1 MKVQNEMSTRI
12 SVDAVSAVGSLSAF
26 RNAIRGASDAWRAQ
40 EVALKNSGNYTEAA
54 TARYRGLNK
63 VIDLQKAKIQE
74 LRSRQEGLDV
84 SNKKQADQFLK
95 LEKQIQ
101 QANKQLSSYESQAS
115 RAQNAV
121 RYQTSG
127 LAGLQ
132 HAYRQSQEASMAY
145 VNRLNAEHRSASASV
160 EKYRQ
165 LGSSLNNLQSQ
176 YRKQEFLLKQV
187 ANDSGKTSEAYI
199 KQREQLNKTA
209 TSIAKTKD
217 QMKSMQSTI
226 NRLQPTGITRVD
238 SAIVK
243 MRDKASQASSRMSA
257 VFDNIK
263 NHMLG
268 LAATAT
274 TVGAALVSSINK
286 AASLQKTMVEN
297 QNLMSTAGE
306 KSASVQREVNQMY
319 ADGEKYS
326 VQYGYSQKT
335 IAQGYQELIKR
346 GYDGKQAVGAMKSI
360 LEAARASGDDFDDA
374 MKVTTSTLEAF
385 GMRSETTAGM
395 MRNTAKAA
403 DILAKGADVTST
415 SFKSIGEAMTYA
427 GSSAKASGVSLK
439 ETTAI
444 LGVLSNNGLEATQA
458 GTGLQRILT
467 RLAAPTDTAKT
478 SLKKYNMSIDDFKT
492 KSGKLKNVN
501 EIFKLINK
509 NVPKADR
516 LEFFNK
522 VFGQTA
528 QNAASVLSRTAS
540 LSDKNS
546 QSLAHVENQLKT
558 AYSEDYVGKLARK
571 NMNSAKN
578 SQERF
583 KYASQA
589 IQIEIGRNMLP
600 ALSKASQGMA
610 NAFGRKDTQRGLQV
624 IAKGLGTL
632 ATGLAN
638 VITFI
643 GKHTTT
649 VKVFGTAMLTAF
661 AGVKLLN
668 GIGKF
673 RAMIPMLATGIRTIG
688 TAVKIATL
696 GFNPWVIAIE
706 AVVAGFAL
714 LYKHS
719 TKFRHFVNGLASDA
733 KKGMKAVGRWFSNT
747 FKDIDKAHQQSVKQQ
762 QRQNK
767 INQRDW
773 NRYWRNVSRGW
784 TKYWRQ
790 QNRQQQQNQR
800 LQEHQEQVSQRRRSR
815 AIANFNRT
823 VARNAQNTWRSM
835 EQAAQNGSK
844 GVGRWYSN
852 MSRTTGR
859 AVQNMA
865 RNHPRTFGDMYKV
878 IQDRTRTWHDL
889 VTGRWSRLKD
899 DTGRLAKD
907 QSRANKDIFEDMY
920 SAINKK
926 TGGWLGKVVDS
937 WKDHMSQIG
946 DAISAGRQKAGRA
959 MADLANGV
967 LKPFKT
973 LIDDIQGG
981 INWVLDKIGAS
992 KLGGSWSAAIPT
1004 FATGTAGNPDG
1015 LKKATIGMV
1024 NDGPGSHWREL
1035 YSYKGQIGAFPNK
1048 RNFITFLPKGMS
1060 ILNGEDSHKFMSAI
1074 GLPRF
1079 ANGVGSFFDSLEKG
1093 AADAGDFIDKV
1104 IEHPVQALEDIFKKF
1119 IKVSTPIKFATNLIT
1134 SVPAYVAKQ
1143 AGNWIK
1149 KQFEELAD
1157 PGGSGVERWRPY
1169 VIKALAMLHLSS
1181 SLVGKVLRQI
1191 QTESGGN
1198 PKAMGGTDGLADG
1211 HAMGLMQVKPGTFA
1225 ANKLPGHGNIWN
1237 GFDNLLAG
1245 LNYARKRYGDSLSFL
1260 GQGHG
1265 YANGGLVNVESLA
1278 HVAEGNRPE
1287 MIIPLTASKRGRAYQ
1302 LLSEVM
1308 AQFKH
1313 EDGPAQP
1320 TRDDQSISRKEFR
1333 SLESKLDQLISGVQQ
1348 LVQVGQQQIN
1358 ATINSG
1364 NKFGMKANR
1373 SAAYTV
1379 MARDQR
1385 LNDFMSYRR

>member
-1 MKVQNEMSTRI
+1 MSANDIQATMSTKI
-12 SVDAVSAVGSLSAF
+12 KVD
-26 RNAIRGASDAWRAQ
+26 Q
-40 EVALKNSGNYTEAA
+40 QEAA
-54 TARYRGLNK
+54 N
-63 VIDLQKAKIQE
+63 Q
-74 LRSRQEGLDV
+74 
-84 SNKKQADQFLK
+84 
-95 LEKQIQ
+95 
-101 QANKQLSSYESQAS
+101 
-115 RAQNAV
+115 
-121 RYQTSG
+121 
-127 LAGLQ
+127 
-132 HAYRQSQEASMAY
+132 
-145 VNRLNAEHRSASASV
+145 
-160 EKYRQ
+160 
-165 LGSSLNNLQSQ
+165 
-176 YRKQEFLLKQV
+176 
-187 ANDSGKTSEAYI
+187 
-199 KQREQLNKTA
+199 
-209 TSIAKTKD
+209 
-217 QMKSMQSTI
+217 
-226 NRLQPTGITRVD
+226 
-238 SAIVK
+238 
-243 MRDKASQASSRMSA
+243 
-257 VFDNIK
+257 
-263 NHMLG
+263 
-268 LAATAT
+268 
-274 TVGAALVSSINK
+274 
-286 AASLQKTMVEN
+286 VEN
-297 QNLMSTAGE
+297 LTNKFKDLTAQWKAE
-306 KSASVQREVNQMY
+306 
-319 ADGEKYS
+319 
-326 VQYGYSQKT
+326 
-335 IAQGYQELIKR
+335 
-346 GYDGKQAVGAMKSI
+346 QA
-360 LEAARASGDDFDDA
+360 
-374 MKVTTSTLEAF
+374 T
-385 GMRSETTAGM
+385 
-395 MRNTAKAA
+395 
-403 DILAKGADVTST
+403 
-415 SFKSIGEAMTYA
+415 
-427 GSSAKASGVSLK
+427 AKASGDSVGAAKARYEGLSKALEVQRQKVEQLNRQREDQQRLIRLSATVTKDQTDELAQLDKELTSATNKLTSLSNQQTRAKRSFEYASSGLK
-439 ETTAI
+439 ELRNEYYTNNRAIDSHVEKLKSEGNTAEAQKVKLAGLKQSLANLAKQQSATKKLADEAAKSEGKNSNLYRRRITDYNKVSAAMMRTRKQASELSHSLNPPRTSGWDLFKRKI
-444 LGVLSNNGLEATQA
+444 LDVDGAEKQA
-458 GTGLQRILT
+458 AQHAQRIKGVFSGAFLGNLT
-467 RLAAPTDTAKT
+467 
-478 SLKKYNMSIDDFKT
+478 
-492 KSGKLKNVN
+492 
-501 EIFKLINK
+501 
-509 NVPKADR
+509 
-516 LEFFNK
+516 
-522 VFGQTA
+522 
-528 QNAASVLSRTAS
+528 ASVLPSLQNELQQITTTGMKAAQAGMAMQARWKNIGVSATGIKQLSNQVAQLKANTNLTAQSVNALQSRFYGMTHSVKQTQILTKGVAS
-540 LSDKNS
+540 LSDQLKLSDKQANAFAGGLSRIESSGKVTSSSLGRLEKQAPGLTAAMAKASGLS
-546 QSLAHVENQLKT
+546 QQKFKELVASGKMTTDQFNGYLKT
-558 AYSEDYVGKLARK
+558 AAK
-571 NMNSAKN
+571 NYNKNSAAFGKSAAGAQHKLRAEWTTTQAALAKPLVKVEATGL
-578 SQERF
+578 SQ
-583 KYASQA
+583 
-589 IQIEIGRNMLP
+589 
-600 ALSKASQGMA
+600 LSKALE
-610 NAFGRKDTQRGLQV
+610 NKDTQRGLV
-624 IAKGLGTL
+624 ILASGFAKLAVNAAKALAILARHQKVVVGLGAAFLGLVGTL
-632 ATGLAN
+632 KVLRSVATVITTFKTLSGAIKTVTNSQKALNLVMKAN
-638 VITFI
+638 VFI
-643 GKHTTT
+643 LVVSAIAALVVALVQLYKHN
-649 VKVFGTAMLTAF
+649 KKFRAF
-661 AGVKLLN
+661 VN
-668 GIGKF
+668 GIGRDLKKF
-673 RAMIPMLATGIRTIG
+673 G
-688 TAVKIATL
+688 
-696 GFNPWVIAIE
+696 
-706 AVVAGFAL
+706 
-714 LYKHS
+714 
-719 TKFRHFVNGLASDA
+719 KFFVNVGKGILKSVGNLH
-733 KKGMKAVGRWFSNT
+733 KKL
-747 FKDIDKAHQQSVKQQ
+747 
-762 QRQNK
+762 
-767 INQRDW
+767 
-773 NRYWRNVSRGW
+773 SRGW
-784 TKYWRQ
+784 NNYWKEQARKQRAQ
-790 QNRQQQQNQR
+790 QK
-800 LQEHQEQVSQRRRSR
+800 QEARYQAQRRKQDQR
-815 AIANFNRT
+815 AWNT
-823 VARNAQNTWRSM
+823 MKRNAARGWKSM
-835 EQAAQNGSK
+835 ERSASNGVK
-844 GVGRWYSN
+844 RVGKWYTN
-852 MSRTTGR
+852 MNRTTGR
-859 AVQNMA
+859 VIQNMA
-865 RNHPRTFGDMYKV
+865 RNHPRTFGNMYKV

-889 VTGRWSRLKD
+889 VTGHWSRLRD

-1015 LKKATIGMV
+1015 LKKSTIGMV
-1024 NDGPGSHWREL
+1024 NDGSGSHWREL
-1035 YSYKGQIGAFPNK
+1035 YSYKGRVGAFPNK

-1060 ILNGEDSHKFMSAI
+1060 ILNGEDSHKLMSAI
-1074 GLPRF
+1074 GLPKF

-1320 TRDDQSISRKEFR
+1320 TRDDQSISRKEFM

-1385 LNDFMSYRR
+1385 LNDYMSYRR

>member
-1 MKVQNEMSTRI
+1 MSASDIQATMSTKI
-12 SVDAVSAVGSLSAF
+12 KVD
-26 RNAIRGASDAWRAQ
+26 Q
-40 EVALKNSGNYTEAA
+40 QEAA
-54 TARYRGLNK
+54 N
-63 VIDLQKAKIQE
+63 Q
-74 LRSRQEGLDV
+74 
-84 SNKKQADQFLK
+84 
-95 LEKQIQ
+95 
-101 QANKQLSSYESQAS
+101 
-115 RAQNAV
+115 
-121 RYQTSG
+121 
-127 LAGLQ
+127 
-132 HAYRQSQEASMAY
+132 
-145 VNRLNAEHRSASASV
+145 
-160 EKYRQ
+160 
-165 LGSSLNNLQSQ
+165 
-176 YRKQEFLLKQV
+176 
-187 ANDSGKTSEAYI
+187 
-199 KQREQLNKTA
+199 
-209 TSIAKTKD
+209 
-217 QMKSMQSTI
+217 
-226 NRLQPTGITRVD
+226 
-238 SAIVK
+238 
-243 MRDKASQASSRMSA
+243 
-257 VFDNIK
+257 
-263 NHMLG
+263 
-268 LAATAT
+268 
-274 TVGAALVSSINK
+274 
-286 AASLQKTMVEN
+286 VEN
-297 QNLMSTAGE
+297 LTNKFKDLTAQWKAE
-306 KSASVQREVNQMY
+306 
-319 ADGEKYS
+319 
-326 VQYGYSQKT
+326 
-335 IAQGYQELIKR
+335 
-346 GYDGKQAVGAMKSI
+346 QA
-360 LEAARASGDDFDDA
+360 
-374 MKVTTSTLEAF
+374 T
-385 GMRSETTAGM
+385 
-395 MRNTAKAA
+395 
-403 DILAKGADVTST
+403 
-415 SFKSIGEAMTYA
+415 
-427 GSSAKASGVSLK
+427 AKASGDSVGAAKARYEGLSKALEVQRQKVEQLNRQREDQQRLIRLSATVTKDQTDELAQLDKELTSATNKLTSLSNQQTRAKRSFEYASSGLK
-439 ETTAI
+439 ELRNEYYTNNRAVDSHIEKLKAEGNTAEAQKVKLAGLKSSLVNLAKQQEATKKLADEAAKSEGKNSATYRRRI
-444 LGVLSNNGLEATQA
+444 TDYNEVSATLSKTSKRYDELRAAEIKAGNVSTGGLTKMRDRFLGVYSAEKQATTQA
-458 GTGLQRILT
+458 KTMGEVMKGSFLGTFASNL
-467 RLAAPTDTAKT
+467 
-478 SLKKYNMSIDDFKT
+478 
-492 KSGKLKNVN
+492 
-501 EIFKLINK
+501 
-509 NVPKADR
+509 
-516 LEFFNK
+516 
-522 VFGQTA
+522 A
-528 QNAASVLSRTAS
+528 QNAIMAITGKMHDLIAAGKQYNIEQDTMKTVWHSLTTQAPRDGQQMLDFINKLSQHSIYSSETVNKLAQSFYHVDSSVKHAKDWTNDFIRLGSTMHMTNAQLAEAGEQFSKIVAGGKASQEDLNVMINRFPMFGEAIQKATGKSMKQLQQLSQQGKLT
-540 LSDKNS
+540 
-546 QSLAHVENQLKT
+546 
-558 AYSEDYVGKLARK
+558 SEDFVKAMDYLGKKYKSGQAEAMTSYMGMSMYLKSRFSKLAGDVEKSNFRMSK
-571 NMNSAKN
+571 SAKN
-578 SQERF
+578 AMVQVTSDHAMEQ
-583 KYASQA
+583 YAKA
-589 IQIEIGRNMLP
+589 ISSALAGLAG
-600 ALSKASQGMA
+600 ALSKTIVWIHKHQAATKTLISVTAGLVIFHKVA
-610 NAFGRKDTQRGLQV
+610 GWVTGFYGLIGRLI
-624 IAKGLGTL
+624 IAYKGYTSATESAMVAQKMLNL
-632 ATGLAN
+632 AMKSN
-638 VITFI
+638 VILLVVSAI
-643 GKHTTT
+643 AALVVALVQLYKHN
-649 VKVFGTAMLTAF
+649 KKFRAF
-661 AGVKLLN
+661 VN
-668 GIGKF
+668 GIGRGLKNM
-673 RAMIPMLATGIRTIG
+673 AKG
-688 TAVKIATL
+688 
-696 GFNPWVIAIE
+696 
-706 AVVAGFAL
+706 
-714 LYKHS
+714 
-719 TKFRHFVNGLASDA
+719 FVNTGRNILKGATNLH
-733 KKGMKAVGRWFSNT
+733 KKLSRSWSNYW
-747 FKDIDKAHQQSVKQQ
+747 KEQERKQRVQQKQEAQ
-762 QRQNK
+762 YQA
-767 INQRDW
+767 
-773 NRYWRNVSRGW
+773 
-784 TKYWRQ
+784 
-790 QNRQQQQNQR
+790 
-800 LQEHQEQVSQRRRSR
+800 QRRKQDQQ
-815 AIANFNRT
+815 AWNAMK
-823 VARNAQNTWRSM
+823 RNAANGWKSM
-835 EQAAQNGSK
+835 EQSASNGAK
-844 GVGRWYSN
+844 RVGSWYSN

-865 RNHPRTFGDMYKV
+865 RNHPRTFSDMYKV

-889 VTGRWSRLKD
+889 VTGHWSRLKD

-937 WKDHMSQIG
+937 WKDHMSKIG
-946 DAISAGRQKAGRA
+946 DAISNGKKKAGRA

-973 LIDDIQGG
+973 LIDDIQRG

-1004 FATGTAGNPDG
+1004 FATGTTGNPDG
-1015 LKKATIGMV
+1015 LKKSTIGMV
-1024 NDGPGSHWREL
+1024 NDGAGSHWREL

-1074 GLPRF
+1074 GLPKF

-1320 TRDDQSISRKEFR
+1320 TRDDQSISQKEFR

-1385 LNDFMSYRR
+1385 LNDYMSYRR

>member
-1 MKVQNEMSTRI
+1 MSASDIQATMSTKI
-12 SVDAVSAVGSLSAF
+12 KVD
-26 RNAIRGASDAWRAQ
+26 Q
-40 EVALKNSGNYTEAA
+40 QEAA
-54 TARYRGLNK
+54 N
-63 VIDLQKAKIQE
+63 Q
-74 LRSRQEGLDV
+74 
-84 SNKKQADQFLK
+84 
-95 LEKQIQ
+95 
-101 QANKQLSSYESQAS
+101 
-115 RAQNAV
+115 
-121 RYQTSG
+121 
-127 LAGLQ
+127 
-132 HAYRQSQEASMAY
+132 
-145 VNRLNAEHRSASASV
+145 
-160 EKYRQ
+160 
-165 LGSSLNNLQSQ
+165 
-176 YRKQEFLLKQV
+176 
-187 ANDSGKTSEAYI
+187 
-199 KQREQLNKTA
+199 
-209 TSIAKTKD
+209 
-217 QMKSMQSTI
+217 
-226 NRLQPTGITRVD
+226 
-238 SAIVK
+238 
-243 MRDKASQASSRMSA
+243 
-257 VFDNIK
+257 
-263 NHMLG
+263 
-268 LAATAT
+268 
-274 TVGAALVSSINK
+274 
-286 AASLQKTMVEN
+286 VEN
-297 QNLMSTAGE
+297 LTNKFKDLTAQWKAE
-306 KSASVQREVNQMY
+306 
-319 ADGEKYS
+319 
-326 VQYGYSQKT
+326 
-335 IAQGYQELIKR
+335 
-346 GYDGKQAVGAMKSI
+346 QA
-360 LEAARASGDDFDDA
+360 
-374 MKVTTSTLEAF
+374 T
-385 GMRSETTAGM
+385 
-395 MRNTAKAA
+395 
-403 DILAKGADVTST
+403 
-415 SFKSIGEAMTYA
+415 
-427 GSSAKASGVSLK
+427 AKASGDSVGAAKARYEGLSKALEVQRQKVEQLNRQREDQRRLIQSSATVTKDQTDELSRLDRALTSATNKMTSLTNQQARARRSYEYTSSGLK
-439 ETTAI
+439 ELRNDYYTNNRAVDSHIEKLKAEGNTAEAQKVKLAGLKSSLVNLAKQQEATKKLADEAAKSEGKNSATYRRRI
-444 LGVLSNNGLEATQA
+444 TDYNEVSATLSKTSKRYDELRAAEIKAGNVSTGGLAKMRDRFLGVYSAEKQATTQA
-458 GTGLQRILT
+458 KTMGEVMKGSFLGTFASNL
-467 RLAAPTDTAKT
+467 
-478 SLKKYNMSIDDFKT
+478 
-492 KSGKLKNVN
+492 
-501 EIFKLINK
+501 
-509 NVPKADR
+509 
-516 LEFFNK
+516 
-522 VFGQTA
+522 A
-528 QNAASVLSRTAS
+528 QNAIMAITGKMHDLIAAGKQYNIEQDTMKTVWHSLTTQAPRDGQQMLDFINKLSQHSIYSSETVNKLAQSFYHVDSSVKHAKDWTNDFIRLGSTMHMTNAQLAEAGEQFSKIVAGGKASQEDLNVMINRFPMFGEAIQKATGKSMKQLQQLSQQGKLT
-540 LSDKNS
+540 
-546 QSLAHVENQLKT
+546 
-558 AYSEDYVGKLARK
+558 SEDFVKAMDYLGKKYKSGQAEAMTSYMGMSMYLKSRFSKLAGDVEKSNFRMSK
-571 NMNSAKN
+571 SAKN
-578 SQERF
+578 AMVQVTSDHAMEQ
-583 KYASQA
+583 YAKA
-589 IQIEIGRNMLP
+589 ISSALAGLAG
-600 ALSKASQGMA
+600 ALSKTIVWIHKHQTATKTLISVTAGLVIFHKVA
-610 NAFGRKDTQRGLQV
+610 GWVAGFYGLIGRLI
-624 IAKGLGTL
+624 IAYKGYTSATESAMVAQKMLNL
-632 ATGLAN
+632 AMKSN
-638 VITFI
+638 VILLVVSAISALVVALVQLYKHNKKFRTF
-643 GKHTTT
+643 
-649 VKVFGTAMLTAF
+649 V
-661 AGVKLLN
+661 N
-668 GIGKF
+668 GIGRGLKNM
-673 RAMIPMLATGIRTIG
+673 AKG
-688 TAVKIATL
+688 
-696 GFNPWVIAIE
+696 
-706 AVVAGFAL
+706 
-714 LYKHS
+714 
-719 TKFRHFVNGLASDA
+719 FVNTGRNILKGATNLH
-733 KKGMKAVGRWFSNT
+733 KKLSRSWSNYW
-747 FKDIDKAHQQSVKQQ
+747 KEQERKQRVQQKQEAQ
-762 QRQNK
+762 YQA
-767 INQRDW
+767 
-773 NRYWRNVSRGW
+773 
-784 TKYWRQ
+784 
-790 QNRQQQQNQR
+790 
-800 LQEHQEQVSQRRRSR
+800 QRRKQDQQ
-815 AIANFNRT
+815 AWNAMK
-823 VARNAQNTWRSM
+823 RNAANGWKSM
-835 EQAAQNGSK
+835 EQSASNGAK
-844 GVGRWYSN
+844 RVGSWYSN

-865 RNHPRTFGDMYKV
+865 RNHPRTFSDMYKV
-878 IQDRTRTWHDL
+878 IQDRTRIWHDL
-889 VTGRWSRLKD
+889 VTGHWSRLKD

-920 SAINKK
+920 STINKK
-926 TGGWLGKVVDS
+926 TGGWLGRVVDS

-973 LIDDIQGG
+973 LIDDIQSG

-1015 LKKATIGMV
+1015 LKKSTIGMV
-1024 NDGPGSHWREL
+1024 NDGAGSHWREL
-1035 YSYKGQIGAFPNK
+1035 YSYKGQVGAFPNK

-1320 TRDDQSISRKEFR
+1320 TRDDQSISQKEFR

>member
-12 SVDAVSAVGSLSAF
+12 SVNAVSAIGSLSAF
-26 RNAIRGASDAWRAQ
+26 RNAIRGTSEAWRAQ
-40 EVALKNSGNYTEAA
+40 EVALQNSGNYTEAA
-54 TARYRGLNK
+54 AARYRGLNR

-84 SNKKQADQFLK
+84 SNQKQANQFLK

-101 QANKQLSSYESQAS
+101 QANKQLASYESQAS

-121 RYQTSG
+121 KYQTSG

-132 HAYRQSQEASMAY
+132 HAYRQSQEASTAY
-145 VNRLNAEHRSASASV
+145 INRLNAEHRSASASI

-165 LGSSLNNLQSQ
+165 LRSSLNNLESQ

-199 KQREQLNKTA
+199 KQREQLDKTA

-217 QMKSMQSTI
+217 QMKSMQSTV

-238 SAIVK
+238 NAIVK
-243 MRDKASQASSRMSA
+243 MRDRASQASSRMT
-257 VFDNIK
+257 VGFDNIK

-274 TVGAALVSSINK
+274 TVGATLVSSINK
-286 AASLQKTMVEN
+286 AASLQKVMVEN
-297 QNLMSTAGE
+297 QGLMSTAGE
-306 KSASVQREVNQMY
+306 KAAAVQREVNQMY
-319 ADGEKYS
+319 SDGEKYS
-326 VQYGYSQKT
+326 VQYGFSQKT

-346 GYDGKQAVGAMKSI
+346 GYDGKQSLGAMKSI
-360 LEAARASGDDFDDA
+360 LEAARASGDSFEDTIN
-374 MKVTTSTLEAF
+374 VTTSTLEAF
-385 GMRSETTAGM
+385 GMRAESTAGM

-427 GSSAKASGVSLK
+427 GSSAKASGVSLR

-467 RLAAPTDTAKT
+467 RLAAPTDTAKA

-501 EIFKLINK
+501 EIFKMINK
-509 NVPKADR
+509 NVPEASR

-528 QNAASVLSRTAS
+528 QNAASILSRTAS

-624 IAKGLGTL
+624 IAKGLGTI

-638 VITFI
+638 IITFI

-668 GIGKF
+668 GIGKL
-673 RAMIPMLATGIRTIG
+673 RAMLPTLATGIKGIG

-706 AVVAGFAL
+706 AVIAGFTL

-719 TKFRHFVNGLASDA
+719 AKFRNFVNGLAKDA
-733 KKGMKAVGRWFSNT
+733 KKGMKNVGRWFSNT
-747 FKDIDKAHQQSVKQQ
+747 FKNIEKAHQQSVKQQ

-767 INQRDW
+767 INQRNW
-773 NRYWRNVSRGW
+773 N
-784 TKYWRQ
+784 
-790 QNRQQQQNQR
+790 
-800 LQEHQEQVSQRRRSR
+800 
-815 AIANFNRT
+815 NF
-823 VARNAQNTWRSM
+823 WRSM

-844 GVGRWYSN
+844 QVSSWYDNLKQSTSRTIQS
-852 MSRTTGR
+852 MSRE
-859 AVQNMA
+859 
-865 RNHPRTFGDMYKV
+865 HPRLFNNMYRL
-878 IQDRTRTWHDL
+878 IQDHTKTWHDI
-889 VTGRWSRLKD
+889 VTGRWGNLRD
-899 DTGRLAKD
+899 DTSKIAQD
-907 QSRANKDIFEDMY
+907 ASRVNNNIFEDMY
-920 SAINKK
+920 STINRK
-926 TGGWLGKVVDS
+926 TGGWLGRVVDA
-937 WKDHMSQIG
+937 WKSHMSAIG
-946 DAISAGRQKAGRA
+946 DAIEQARKNAGRA

-1004 FATGTAGNPDG
+1004 FATGTAGNRDG
-1015 LKKATIGMV
+1015 LTKSTIGMV
-1024 NDGPGSHWREL
+1024 NDGPGSHWREM
-1035 YSYKGQIGAFPNK
+1035 YSYNGHIGMFPNK

-1060 ILNGEDSHKFMSAI
+1060 ILNGEDSYKLMSAAGI
-1074 GLPRF
+1074 QHF
-1079 ANGVGSFFDSLEKG
+1079 ADGVGNFFEGLEKG
-1093 AADAGDFIDKV
+1093 AKDAGDFIDKV
-1104 IEHPVQALEDIFKKF
+1104 IEHPIQALENVFKKF
-1119 IKVSTPIKFATNLIT
+1119 VKVSTPIKFAASLATN
-1134 SVPAYVAKQ
+1134 VPTYVAKQ
-1143 AGNWIK
+1143 AGAWVK

-1169 VIKALAMLHLSS
+1169 VVKALAMLHLSS

-1245 LNYARKRYGDSLSFL
+1245 LNYARKRYGDDLSFL

-1265 YANGGLVNVESLA
+1265 YANGGLVSSHGLYE
-1278 HVAEGNRPE
+1278 VAEQNRPE
-1287 MIIPLTASKRGRAYQ
+1287 MIIPLDASRRGRAYQ

-1308 AQFKH
+1308 AQFK
-1313 EDGPAQP
+1313 
-1320 TRDDQSISRKEFR
+1320 RDDGATDNTSNDEGYSKEQFIASQSKLESLEKGINNLVQLMQVQIAVTRAQGKFDPRAQDIEQAR
-1333 SLESKLDQLISGVQQ
+1333 SLQMKLQQ
-1348 LVQVGQQQIN
+1348 YHG
-1358 ATINSG
+1358 
-1364 NKFGMKANR
+1364 
-1373 SAAYTV
+1373 
-1379 MARDQR
+1379 
-1385 LNDFMSYRR
+1385 

>member
-1 MKVQNEMSTRI
+1 MSASDIQTTMSTKI
-12 SVDAVSAVGSLSAF
+12 KVD
-26 RNAIRGASDAWRAQ
+26 Q
-40 EVALKNSGNYTEAA
+40 QEAA
-54 TARYRGLNK
+54 N
-63 VIDLQKAKIQE
+63 Q
-74 LRSRQEGLDV
+74 
-84 SNKKQADQFLK
+84 
-95 LEKQIQ
+95 
-101 QANKQLSSYESQAS
+101 
-115 RAQNAV
+115 
-121 RYQTSG
+121 
-127 LAGLQ
+127 
-132 HAYRQSQEASMAY
+132 
-145 VNRLNAEHRSASASV
+145 
-160 EKYRQ
+160 
-165 LGSSLNNLQSQ
+165 
-176 YRKQEFLLKQV
+176 
-187 ANDSGKTSEAYI
+187 
-199 KQREQLNKTA
+199 
-209 TSIAKTKD
+209 
-217 QMKSMQSTI
+217 
-226 NRLQPTGITRVD
+226 
-238 SAIVK
+238 
-243 MRDKASQASSRMSA
+243 
-257 VFDNIK
+257 
-263 NHMLG
+263 
-268 LAATAT
+268 
-274 TVGAALVSSINK
+274 
-286 AASLQKTMVEN
+286 VEN
-297 QNLMSTAGE
+297 LTNKFKDLTAQWKAE
-306 KSASVQREVNQMY
+306 
-319 ADGEKYS
+319 
-326 VQYGYSQKT
+326 
-335 IAQGYQELIKR
+335 
-346 GYDGKQAVGAMKSI
+346 QA
-360 LEAARASGDDFDDA
+360 
-374 MKVTTSTLEAF
+374 T
-385 GMRSETTAGM
+385 
-395 MRNTAKAA
+395 
-403 DILAKGADVTST
+403 
-415 SFKSIGEAMTYA
+415 
-427 GSSAKASGVSLK
+427 AKASGDSVGAAKARYEGLSKALEVQRQKVEQLNRQREDQRRLIQSSATVTKDQTDELSRLDRALTSATNKMTSLTNQQARARRSYEYTSSGLK
-439 ETTAI
+439 ELRNDYYTNNRAVDSHIEKLKAEGNTAEAQKVKLAGLKSSLVNLAKQQEATKKLADEAAKSEGRNSNLYRRRITDYNKVSAAMMRTRKQASELSHSLNPPRTSGWDFFKRKILDVDGAEKQAAKNAQRIKGVFSGAFLGNLTASILPSLQNELQQITTTGMKAAQAGMAMQARWKNI
-444 LGVLSNNGLEATQA
+444 GVSATGIKQLSNQVAQLKANTNLTAQSINALQSRFYGMTHSVKQTQ
-458 GTGLQRILT
+458 ILT
-467 RLAAPTDTAKT
+467 K
-478 SLKKYNMSIDDFKT
+478 
-492 KSGKLKNVN
+492 GV
-501 EIFKLINK
+501 
-509 NVPKADR
+509 
-516 LEFFNK
+516 
-522 VFGQTA
+522 
-528 QNAASVLSRTAS
+528 AS
-540 LSDKNS
+540 LSDQLKLSDKQANAFASGLSRIESSGKVTSSSLGRLEKQAPGLTAAMAKASGLS
-546 QSLAHVENQLKT
+546 QQKFKELVASGKMTTDQFNGYLKT
-558 AYSEDYVGKLARK
+558 AAK
-571 NMNSAKN
+571 NYNKNSAAFGKSAAGAQHKLRAEWTTTQAALAKPLVKVEATGL
-578 SQERF
+578 SQ
-583 KYASQA
+583 
-589 IQIEIGRNMLP
+589 
-600 ALSKASQGMA
+600 LSKALE
-610 NAFGRKDTQRGLQV
+610 NKDTQRGLV
-624 IAKGLGTL
+624 VLASGFAKLAVNATKALAILARHQKVVVGVGAAFLGLVGTL
-632 ATGLAN
+632 KVLRSVATVITTFKTLSGAIKTVTNSQKALNLVMKAN
-638 VITFI
+638 VFI
-643 GKHTTT
+643 LVVSAIAALVVALVQLYKHN
-649 VKVFGTAMLTAF
+649 KKFRAF
-661 AGVKLLN
+661 VN
-668 GIGKF
+668 GIGRDLKKF
-673 RAMIPMLATGIRTIG
+673 G
-688 TAVKIATL
+688 
-696 GFNPWVIAIE
+696 
-706 AVVAGFAL
+706 
-714 LYKHS
+714 
-719 TKFRHFVNGLASDA
+719 KFFVNVGKGILKSVGNLH
-733 KKGMKAVGRWFSNT
+733 KKL
-747 FKDIDKAHQQSVKQQ
+747 
-762 QRQNK
+762 
-767 INQRDW
+767 
-773 NRYWRNVSRGW
+773 SRGW
-784 TKYWRQ
+784 NNYWKEQGRKQRAQ
-790 QNRQQQQNQR
+790 QKREARYQA
-800 LQEHQEQVSQRRRSR
+800 QRRKQDQQ
-815 AIANFNRT
+815 AWNAMK
-823 VARNAQNTWRSM
+823 RNAANGWKSM
-835 EQAAQNGSK
+835 ERSASNGVK
-844 GVGRWYSN
+844 RVGKWYSN

-865 RNHPRTFGDMYKV
+865 RNHPRTFSDMYKV
-878 IQDRTRTWHDL
+878 IQDRTRIWHDL
-889 VTGRWSRLKD
+889 VTGHWSRLKD

-973 LIDDIQGG
+973 LIDDIQSG

-1004 FATGTAGNPDG
+1004 FATGTTGNPDG
-1015 LKKATIGMV
+1015 LKKSTIGMV
-1024 NDGPGSHWREL
+1024 NDGAGPHWREL
-1035 YSYKGQIGAFPNK
+1035 YSYKGQVGAFPNK

-1074 GLPRF
+1074 GLPKF

-1320 TRDDQSISRKEFR
+1320 TRDDQSISQKEFR

-1385 LNDFMSYRR
+1385 LNDYMSYRR

>member
-1 MKVQNEMSTRI
+1 MSASDIQATMSTKIKVDQQEAANEVENLTHKFKDLTAQWKAEESVAKASGDTVAAAKARYEGLSQTLEVQKQRVQALQREREAMQNEMRSSTTI
-12 SVDAVSAVGSLSAF
+12 TKEQTESLQ
-26 RNAIRGASDAWRAQ
+26 RLD
-40 EVALKNSGNYTEAA
+40 
-54 TARYRGLNK
+54 
-63 VIDLQKAKIQE
+63 
-74 LRSRQEGLDV
+74 RQL
-84 SNKKQADQFLK
+84 
-95 LEKQIQ
+95 
-101 QANKQLSSYESQAS
+101 
-115 RAQNAV
+115 
-121 RYQTSG
+121 
-127 LAGLQ
+127 
-132 HAYRQSQEASMAY
+132 
-145 VNRLNAEHRSASASV
+145 ASAAGKV
-160 EKYRQ
+160 
-165 LGSSLNNLQSQ
+165 SSLNNQQMRAKRSFEYASSGLKELRNEYYTNNRAIDSHVEKLKAEGNTAEAQKVKLAGLKSSLVNLAKQQEATKKLADEAAKSEGRNSNLYRRRITDYNKVSAAMMRTKKQASELSHSLNPPRTSGWDLFKRKILDVDGAEKQAAQHAQRIKGIFSGAFLGNLTASVLPSLQNELQQIITTGMKAAQAGMAMQARWKNIGVSATGIKQLSNQVAQLKANTNLTAQSINALQSRF
-176 YRKQEFLLKQV
+176 YGMTHSVKQTQILTKGVASLSDQLKLSDKQ
-187 ANDSGKTSEAYI
+187 ANAFAGGLSRIESSGKVTSSS
-199 KQREQLNKTA
+199 LG
-209 TSIAKTKD
+209 
-217 QMKSMQSTI
+217 
-226 NRLQPTGITRVD
+226 RL
-238 SAIVK
+238 
-243 MRDKASQASSRMSA
+243 
-257 VFDNIK
+257 
-263 NHMLG
+263 
-268 LAATAT
+268 
-274 TVGAALVSSINK
+274 
-286 AASLQKTMVEN
+286 E
-297 QNLMSTAGE
+297 
-306 KSASVQREVNQMY
+306 
-319 ADGEKYS
+319 
-326 VQYGYSQKT
+326 
-335 IAQGYQELIKR
+335 
-346 GYDGKQAVGAMKSI
+346 KQAPGLTAAM
-360 LEAARASGDDFDDA
+360 
-374 MKVTTSTLEAF
+374 
-385 GMRSETTAGM
+385 
-395 MRNTAKAA
+395 
-403 DILAKGADVTST
+403 
-415 SFKSIGEAMTYA
+415 
-427 GSSAKASGVSLK
+427 AKASGLSQQKFK
-439 ETTAI
+439 ELVA
-444 LGVLSNNGLEATQA
+444 
-458 GTGLQRILT
+458 
-467 RLAAPTDTAKT
+467 
-478 SLKKYNMSIDDFKT
+478 
-492 KSGKLKNVN
+492 SGKMTT
-501 EIFKLINK
+501 
-509 NVPKADR
+509 DQ
-516 LEFFNK
+516 FN
-522 VFGQTA
+522 GY
-528 QNAASVLSRTAS
+528 
-540 LSDKNS
+540 
-546 QSLAHVENQLKT
+546 LKT
-558 AYSEDYVGKLARK
+558 AAK
-571 NMNSAKN
+571 NYNKNSAAFGKSAAGAQHKLRAEWTTTQAALAKPLVKVEATGL
-578 SQERF
+578 SQ
-583 KYASQA
+583 
-589 IQIEIGRNMLP
+589 
-600 ALSKASQGMA
+600 LSKALE
-610 NAFGRKDTQRGLQV
+610 NKDTQRGLV
-624 IAKGLGTL
+624 VLASGFAKLAVNATKALAILAQHQKVVVGVGAAFLGLVGTL
-632 ATGLAN
+632 KVLRSVATVITTFKTLSGAIKTVTNSQKALNLVMKAN
-638 VITFI
+638 VFI
-643 GKHTTT
+643 LVVSAIAALVVALVQLYKHN
-649 VKVFGTAMLTAF
+649 KKFRAF
-661 AGVKLLN
+661 VN
-668 GIGKF
+668 GIGRDLKKF
-673 RAMIPMLATGIRTIG
+673 G
-688 TAVKIATL
+688 
-696 GFNPWVIAIE
+696 
-706 AVVAGFAL
+706 
-714 LYKHS
+714 
-719 TKFRHFVNGLASDA
+719 KFFVNVGKGILKSVGNLH
-733 KKGMKAVGRWFSNT
+733 KKL
-747 FKDIDKAHQQSVKQQ
+747 
-762 QRQNK
+762 
-767 INQRDW
+767 
-773 NRYWRNVSRGW
+773 SRGW
-784 TKYWRQ
+784 NNYWKEQGRKQRAQ
-790 QNRQQQQNQR
+790 QKREARYQA
-800 LQEHQEQVSQRRRSR
+800 QRRKQDQQ
-815 AIANFNRT
+815 AWNAMK
-823 VARNAQNTWRSM
+823 RNAANGWKSM
-835 EQAAQNGSK
+835 ERSASNGVK
-844 GVGRWYSN
+844 RVGKWYSN

-878 IQDRTRTWHDL
+878 IQDRTRTWRDL
-889 VTGRWSRLKD
+889 VTGHWSRLKD

-926 TGGWLGKVVDS
+926 TGGWLGRVVDS

-973 LIDDIQGG
+973 LINDIQSG

-1015 LKKATIGMV
+1015 LKKSTIGMV
-1024 NDGPGSHWREL
+1024 NDGAGSHWREL

-1104 IEHPVQALEDIFKKF
+1104 IEHPVQALEDVFKKF
-1119 IKVSTPIKFATNLIT
+1119 IKVSTPIKFANNLIT

-1320 TRDDQSISRKEFR
+1320 TRDDQSISRKEFM

-1385 LNDFMSYRR
+1385 LNDYMSYRR

>member
-1 MKVQNEMSTRI
+1 MSANDIQATMSTKI
-12 SVDAVSAVGSLSAF
+12 KVD
-26 RNAIRGASDAWRAQ
+26 Q
-40 EVALKNSGNYTEAA
+40 QEAA
-54 TARYRGLNK
+54 N
-63 VIDLQKAKIQE
+63 Q
-74 LRSRQEGLDV
+74 
-84 SNKKQADQFLK
+84 
-95 LEKQIQ
+95 
-101 QANKQLSSYESQAS
+101 
-115 RAQNAV
+115 
-121 RYQTSG
+121 
-127 LAGLQ
+127 
-132 HAYRQSQEASMAY
+132 
-145 VNRLNAEHRSASASV
+145 
-160 EKYRQ
+160 
-165 LGSSLNNLQSQ
+165 
-176 YRKQEFLLKQV
+176 
-187 ANDSGKTSEAYI
+187 
-199 KQREQLNKTA
+199 
-209 TSIAKTKD
+209 
-217 QMKSMQSTI
+217 
-226 NRLQPTGITRVD
+226 
-238 SAIVK
+238 
-243 MRDKASQASSRMSA
+243 
-257 VFDNIK
+257 
-263 NHMLG
+263 
-268 LAATAT
+268 
-274 TVGAALVSSINK
+274 
-286 AASLQKTMVEN
+286 VEN
-297 QNLMSTAGE
+297 LTNKFKDLTAQWKAE
-306 KSASVQREVNQMY
+306 
-319 ADGEKYS
+319 
-326 VQYGYSQKT
+326 
-335 IAQGYQELIKR
+335 
-346 GYDGKQAVGAMKSI
+346 QA
-360 LEAARASGDDFDDA
+360 
-374 MKVTTSTLEAF
+374 T
-385 GMRSETTAGM
+385 
-395 MRNTAKAA
+395 
-403 DILAKGADVTST
+403 
-415 SFKSIGEAMTYA
+415 
-427 GSSAKASGVSLK
+427 AKASGDSVGAAKARYEGLSKALEVQRQKVEQLNRQREDQQRLIRLSATVTKDQTDELAQLDKELTSATNKLTSLSNQQTRAKRSFEYASSGLK
-439 ETTAI
+439 ELRNEYYTNNRALDSHIEKLKAEGNTAEAQKVKLAGLKQSLANLAKQQSATKKLADEAAKSEGKNSNLYRRRITDYNKVSAAMMRTKKQASELSHSLNPPRTSGWDLFKRKI
-444 LGVLSNNGLEATQA
+444 LDVDGAEKQA
-458 GTGLQRILT
+458 AQHAQRIKGIFSGAFLGNLT
-467 RLAAPTDTAKT
+467 
-478 SLKKYNMSIDDFKT
+478 
-492 KSGKLKNVN
+492 
-501 EIFKLINK
+501 
-509 NVPKADR
+509 
-516 LEFFNK
+516 
-522 VFGQTA
+522 
-528 QNAASVLSRTAS
+528 ASVLPSLQNELQQITTTGMKAAQAGMAMQARWKNIGVSATGIKQLSNQVAQLKANTNLTAQSINALQSRFYGMTHSVKQTQILTKGVAS
-540 LSDKNS
+540 LSDQLKLSDKQANAFASGLSRIESSGKVTSSSLGRLEKQAPGLTAAMAKASGLS
-546 QSLAHVENQLKT
+546 QQKFKELVASGKMTTDQFNGYLKT
-558 AYSEDYVGKLARK
+558 AAK
-571 NMNSAKN
+571 NYNKNSAAFGKSAAGAQHKLRAEWTTTQAALAKPLVKVEATGL
-578 SQERF
+578 SQ
-583 KYASQA
+583 
-589 IQIEIGRNMLP
+589 
-600 ALSKASQGMA
+600 LSKALE
-610 NAFGRKDTQRGLQV
+610 NKDTQRGLV
-624 IAKGLGTL
+624 VLASGFAKLAVNATKALAILARHQKVVVGVGAAFLGLVGTL
-632 ATGLAN
+632 KVLRSVATVITTFKTLSGAIKTVTNSQKALNLVMKAN
-638 VITFI
+638 VFI
-643 GKHTTT
+643 LVVSAIAALVVALVQLYKHN
-649 VKVFGTAMLTAF
+649 KKFRAF
-661 AGVKLLN
+661 VN
-668 GIGKF
+668 GIGRDLKKF
-673 RAMIPMLATGIRTIG
+673 G
-688 TAVKIATL
+688 
-696 GFNPWVIAIE
+696 
-706 AVVAGFAL
+706 
-714 LYKHS
+714 
-719 TKFRHFVNGLASDA
+719 KFFVNVGKGILKSVGNLH
-733 KKGMKAVGRWFSNT
+733 KKL
-747 FKDIDKAHQQSVKQQ
+747 
-762 QRQNK
+762 
-767 INQRDW
+767 
-773 NRYWRNVSRGW
+773 SRGW
-784 TKYWRQ
+784 NNYWKEQGRKQRAQ
-790 QNRQQQQNQR
+790 QKREARYQA
-800 LQEHQEQVSQRRRSR
+800 QRRKQDQR
-815 AIANFNRT
+815 AWNAMK
-823 VARNAQNTWRSM
+823 RNAARGWKSM
-835 EQAAQNGSK
+835 ERSASNGVK
-844 GVGRWYSN
+844 RVGSWYSN

-865 RNHPRTFGDMYKV
+865 RNHPRAFGDMYKV

-889 VTGRWSRLKD
+889 VTGHWSRLKD

-937 WKDHMSQIG
+937 WKDHMSKIG
-946 DAISAGRQKAGRA
+946 DAISNGKKKAGRA

-973 LIDDIQGG
+973 LIDDIQNG

-1004 FATGTAGNPDG
+1004 FATGTAGNRDG

-1024 NDGPGSHWREL
+1024 NDGAGPHWREL
-1035 YSYKGQIGAFPNK
+1035 YSYKGQVGAFPNK

-1060 ILNGEDSHKFMSAI
+1060 ILNGEDSHKLMSAI

-1079 ANGVGSFFDSLEKG
+1079 ANGVGDFFDSLEKG

-1320 TRDDQSISRKEFR
+1320 TRDDQSISQKEFR

>member
-1 MKVQNEMSTRI
+1 MSASDIQATMSTKI
-12 SVDAVSAVGSLSAF
+12 KVD
-26 RNAIRGASDAWRAQ
+26 Q
-40 EVALKNSGNYTEAA
+40 QEAA
-54 TARYRGLNK
+54 N
-63 VIDLQKAKIQE
+63 Q
-74 LRSRQEGLDV
+74 
-84 SNKKQADQFLK
+84 
-95 LEKQIQ
+95 
-101 QANKQLSSYESQAS
+101 
-115 RAQNAV
+115 
-121 RYQTSG
+121 
-127 LAGLQ
+127 
-132 HAYRQSQEASMAY
+132 
-145 VNRLNAEHRSASASV
+145 
-160 EKYRQ
+160 
-165 LGSSLNNLQSQ
+165 
-176 YRKQEFLLKQV
+176 
-187 ANDSGKTSEAYI
+187 
-199 KQREQLNKTA
+199 
-209 TSIAKTKD
+209 
-217 QMKSMQSTI
+217 
-226 NRLQPTGITRVD
+226 
-238 SAIVK
+238 
-243 MRDKASQASSRMSA
+243 
-257 VFDNIK
+257 
-263 NHMLG
+263 
-268 LAATAT
+268 
-274 TVGAALVSSINK
+274 
-286 AASLQKTMVEN
+286 VEN
-297 QNLMSTAGE
+297 LTNKFKDLTAQWKAE
-306 KSASVQREVNQMY
+306 
-319 ADGEKYS
+319 
-326 VQYGYSQKT
+326 
-335 IAQGYQELIKR
+335 
-346 GYDGKQAVGAMKSI
+346 QA
-360 LEAARASGDDFDDA
+360 
-374 MKVTTSTLEAF
+374 T
-385 GMRSETTAGM
+385 
-395 MRNTAKAA
+395 
-403 DILAKGADVTST
+403 
-415 SFKSIGEAMTYA
+415 
-427 GSSAKASGVSLK
+427 AKASGDSVGAAKARYEGLSKALEVQRQKVEQLNRQREDQRRLIQSSATVTKDQTDELSRLDRALTSATNKMTSLTNQQARARRSYEYTSSGLK
-439 ETTAI
+439 ELRNDYYTNNRAVDSHIEKLKAEGNTAEAQKVKLAGLKSSLVNLAKQQKATKKLADEAAKSEGRNSNLYRRRITDYNKVSAAMMRTKKQASELSHSLNPPRTSGWDLFKRKI
-444 LGVLSNNGLEATQA
+444 LDVDGAEKQA
-458 GTGLQRILT
+458 AQHAQRIKGIFSGAFLGNLT
-467 RLAAPTDTAKT
+467 
-478 SLKKYNMSIDDFKT
+478 
-492 KSGKLKNVN
+492 
-501 EIFKLINK
+501 
-509 NVPKADR
+509 
-516 LEFFNK
+516 
-522 VFGQTA
+522 
-528 QNAASVLSRTAS
+528 ASVLPSLQNELQQITTTGMKAAQAGMAMQARWKNIGVSATGIKQLSNQVAQLKANTNLTAQSINALQSRFYGMTHSVKQTQILTKGVAS
-540 LSDKNS
+540 LSDQLKLSDKQANAFAGGLSRIESSGKVTSSSLGRLEKQAPGLTAAMAKASGLS
-546 QSLAHVENQLKT
+546 QQKFKELVASGKMTTDQFNGYLKT
-558 AYSEDYVGKLARK
+558 AAK
-571 NMNSAKN
+571 NYNKNSAAFGKSAAGAQHKLRAEWTTTQAALAKPLVKVEATGL
-578 SQERF
+578 SQ
-583 KYASQA
+583 
-589 IQIEIGRNMLP
+589 
-600 ALSKASQGMA
+600 LSKALE
-610 NAFGRKDTQRGLQV
+610 NKDTQRGLV
-624 IAKGLGTL
+624 VLASGFAKLAVNATKALAILARHQKVVVGVGAAFLGLVGTL
-632 ATGLAN
+632 KVLRSVATVITTFKTLSGAIKTVTNSQKALNLVMKAN
-638 VITFI
+638 VFI
-643 GKHTTT
+643 LVVSAIAALVVALVQLYKHN
-649 VKVFGTAMLTAF
+649 KKFRAF
-661 AGVKLLN
+661 VN
-668 GIGKF
+668 GIGRDLKKF
-673 RAMIPMLATGIRTIG
+673 G
-688 TAVKIATL
+688 
-696 GFNPWVIAIE
+696 
-706 AVVAGFAL
+706 
-714 LYKHS
+714 
-719 TKFRHFVNGLASDA
+719 KFFVNVGKGILKSVGNLH
-733 KKGMKAVGRWFSNT
+733 KKL
-747 FKDIDKAHQQSVKQQ
+747 
-762 QRQNK
+762 
-767 INQRDW
+767 
-773 NRYWRNVSRGW
+773 SRGW
-784 TKYWRQ
+784 NNYWKEQGRKQRAQ
-790 QNRQQQQNQR
+790 QKREARYQA
-800 LQEHQEQVSQRRRSR
+800 QRRKQDQR
-815 AIANFNRT
+815 AWNAMK
-823 VARNAQNTWRSM
+823 RNAARGWKSM
-835 EQAAQNGSK
+835 ERSASNGVK
-844 GVGRWYSN
+844 RVGKWYSN

-889 VTGRWSRLKD
+889 VTGHWSRLKG

-937 WKDHMSQIG
+937 WKDHMSKIG
-946 DAISAGRQKAGRA
+946 DAISAGKQKAGRA

-973 LIDDIQGG
+973 LIDDIQSG

-1004 FATGTAGNPDG
+1004 FATGTAGNRDG

-1024 NDGPGSHWREL
+1024 NDGAGPHWREL
-1035 YSYKGQIGAFPNK
+1035 YSYKGQVGAFPNK

-1060 ILNGEDSHKFMSAI
+1060 ILNGEDSHKLMSAI
-1074 GLPRF
+1074 GLPKF

>member
-1 MKVQNEMSTRI
+1 MSASDIQTTMSTKI
-12 SVDAVSAVGSLSAF
+12 KVD
-26 RNAIRGASDAWRAQ
+26 Q
-40 EVALKNSGNYTEAA
+40 QEAA
-54 TARYRGLNK
+54 N
-63 VIDLQKAKIQE
+63 Q
-74 LRSRQEGLDV
+74 
-84 SNKKQADQFLK
+84 
-95 LEKQIQ
+95 
-101 QANKQLSSYESQAS
+101 
-115 RAQNAV
+115 
-121 RYQTSG
+121 
-127 LAGLQ
+127 
-132 HAYRQSQEASMAY
+132 
-145 VNRLNAEHRSASASV
+145 
-160 EKYRQ
+160 
-165 LGSSLNNLQSQ
+165 
-176 YRKQEFLLKQV
+176 
-187 ANDSGKTSEAYI
+187 
-199 KQREQLNKTA
+199 
-209 TSIAKTKD
+209 
-217 QMKSMQSTI
+217 
-226 NRLQPTGITRVD
+226 
-238 SAIVK
+238 
-243 MRDKASQASSRMSA
+243 
-257 VFDNIK
+257 
-263 NHMLG
+263 
-268 LAATAT
+268 
-274 TVGAALVSSINK
+274 
-286 AASLQKTMVEN
+286 VEN
-297 QNLMSTAGE
+297 LTNKFKDLTAQWKAE
-306 KSASVQREVNQMY
+306 
-319 ADGEKYS
+319 
-326 VQYGYSQKT
+326 
-335 IAQGYQELIKR
+335 
-346 GYDGKQAVGAMKSI
+346 QA
-360 LEAARASGDDFDDA
+360 
-374 MKVTTSTLEAF
+374 T
-385 GMRSETTAGM
+385 
-395 MRNTAKAA
+395 
-403 DILAKGADVTST
+403 
-415 SFKSIGEAMTYA
+415 
-427 GSSAKASGVSLK
+427 AKASGDSVGAAKARYEGLSKALEVQRQKVEQLNRQRKDQQWLVQNSATVTKEQTDELSRLDRALTSATNKMTSLTNQQARARRSYEYTSSGLK
-439 ETTAI
+439 ELRNDYYTNNRAVDSHIEKLKAEGNTAEAQKVKLAGLKSSLVNLAKQQEATKKLADEAAKSEGKNSATYRRRI
-444 LGVLSNNGLEATQA
+444 TDYNEVSATLSKTSKRYDELRAAEIKAGNVSTGGLTKMRDRFLGVYSAEKQATTQA
-458 GTGLQRILT
+458 KTMGEVMKGSFLGTFASNL
-467 RLAAPTDTAKT
+467 
-478 SLKKYNMSIDDFKT
+478 
-492 KSGKLKNVN
+492 
-501 EIFKLINK
+501 
-509 NVPKADR
+509 
-516 LEFFNK
+516 
-522 VFGQTA
+522 A
-528 QNAASVLSRTAS
+528 QNAIMAITGKMHDLIAAGKQYNIEQDTMKTVWHSLTTQAPRDGQQMLDFINKLSQHSIYSSETVNKLAQSFYHVDSSVKHAKDWTNDFIRLGSTMHMTNAQLAEAGEQFSKIVAGGKASQEDLNVMINRFPMFGEAIQKATGKSMKQLQQLSQQGKLT
-540 LSDKNS
+540 
-546 QSLAHVENQLKT
+546 
-558 AYSEDYVGKLARK
+558 SEDFVKAMDYLGKKYKSGQAEAMTSYMGMSMYLKSRFSKLAGDVEKSNFRMSK
-571 NMNSAKN
+571 SAKN
-578 SQERF
+578 AMVQVTSDHAMEQ
-583 KYASQA
+583 YAKA
-589 IQIEIGRNMLP
+589 ISSALAGLAG
-600 ALSKASQGMA
+600 ALSKTIVWIHKHQTATKTLISVTAGLVIFHKVA
-610 NAFGRKDTQRGLQV
+610 GWVTGFYGLIGRLI
-624 IAKGLGTL
+624 IAYKGYTSATESATVAQKMLNL
-632 ATGLAN
+632 AMKSN
-638 VITFI
+638 VILLVVSAI
-643 GKHTTT
+643 SALVVALVHLYKHN
-649 VKVFGTAMLTAF
+649 KKFRAF
-661 AGVKLLN
+661 VN
-668 GIGKF
+668 GIGRGLKNM
-673 RAMIPMLATGIRTIG
+673 AKG
-688 TAVKIATL
+688 
-696 GFNPWVIAIE
+696 
-706 AVVAGFAL
+706 
-714 LYKHS
+714 
-719 TKFRHFVNGLASDA
+719 FVNTGRNILKGATNLH
-733 KKGMKAVGRWFSNT
+733 KKLSRSWSNYW
-747 FKDIDKAHQQSVKQQ
+747 KEQERKQRVQQKQEAQ
-762 QRQNK
+762 YQA
-767 INQRDW
+767 
-773 NRYWRNVSRGW
+773 
-784 TKYWRQ
+784 
-790 QNRQQQQNQR
+790 
-800 LQEHQEQVSQRRRSR
+800 QRRKQDQQ
-815 AIANFNRT
+815 AWNAMK
-823 VARNAQNTWRSM
+823 RNAANGWKSM
-835 EQAAQNGSK
+835 EQSASNGAK
-844 GVGRWYSN
+844 RVGSWYSN

-865 RNHPRTFGDMYKV
+865 RNHPRTFSDMYKV
-878 IQDRTRTWHDL
+878 IQDRTRIWHDL
-889 VTGRWSRLKD
+889 VTGHWSRLKD

-926 TGGWLGKVVDS
+926 TGGWLGRVVDS

-1015 LKKATIGMV
+1015 LKKSTIGMV
-1024 NDGPGSHWREL
+1024 NDGSGSHWREL

-1074 GLPRF
+1074 GLPKF

-1104 IEHPVQALEDIFKKF
+1104 IEHPIQALEDVFKKF
-1119 IKVSTPIKFATNLIT
+1119 VKVSTPIKFATNLIT

-1320 TRDDQSISRKEFR
+1320 TRDDQSISQKEFR